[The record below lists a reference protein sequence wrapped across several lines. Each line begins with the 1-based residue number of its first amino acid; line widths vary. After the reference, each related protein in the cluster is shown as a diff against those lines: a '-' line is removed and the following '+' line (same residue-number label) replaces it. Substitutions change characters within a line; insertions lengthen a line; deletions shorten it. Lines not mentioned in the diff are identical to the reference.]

1 MVAAQLRNFHRPAR
15 IELKAFATPLERTLM
30 SEGLVNIAG
39 VDEAGR
45 GPLAGPVVAAAVLY
59 REHELLWRC
68 RDSKVLT
75 ASMRAELHAK
85 IIATF
90 DVGIGQCS
98 PEEIERMNILAAS
111 LEAMRRAIAN
121 LRVVPELV
129 LVDGNRSPVGPWRAQ
144 AIVQG
149 DARVHTIGAASIV
162 AKVERDRIMTEAA
175 QRYPE
180 YGFEQHFGYPTAR
193 HRELIARFGP
203 CAIHRKTFRGVR
215 EFV

>member
-1 MVAAQLRNFHRPAR
+1 MR
-15 IELKAFATPLERTLM
+15 
-30 SEGLVNIAG
+30 EGLVNIAG

-45 GPLAGPVVAAAVLY
+45 GPLAGPVVAAAVLF
-59 REHELLWRC
+59 REHEIIWRS
-68 RDSKVLT
+68 RDSKALSAMQRT
-75 ASMRAELHAK
+75 ELHAG
-85 IIATF
+85 ILANLE
-90 DVGIGQCS
+90 VGIGICS

-111 LEAMRRAIAN
+111 LEAMRRAVAN
-121 LRVVPELV
+121 LRLVPELV
-129 LVDGNRSPVGPWRAQ
+129 LVDGNHSPVGPWRTQ

-193 HRELIARFGP
+193 HRELIARIGP
-203 CAIHRKTFRGVR
+203 CALHRKTFRGVR